1 MDVACGAKISKLVA
15 VEAVQIELF
24 LGACTTTQRGDG
36 RLRFPLGPLTPAGKR
51 EEETKVNEG
60 KSLKTGEKWR
70 KMEECQEKVGKKRR
84 KIVENRRKMEEN
96 GGMPGKR

>member
-15 VEAVQIELF
+15 AEGVQIELF

-51 EEETKVNEG
+51 EEKTKENEG
-60 KSLKTGEKWR
+60 KSLKTGR
-70 KMEECQEKVGKKRR
+70 KCRMT
-84 KIVENRRKMEEN
+84 
-96 GGMPGKR
+96 GKR